1 MDHNFSTNTY
11 NINTSVFN
19 ECKTYIANV
28 AISSEPASKFNMNI
42 WFEVNAI
49 NAALGDVL
57 QIFEEQAYTYQNANK
72 NVCAVDG
79 EYALKLIDS
88 VQDVERLKSTIDA
101 MADLMKAECTTN
113 SFVGFLDSDVG
124 SLLANGIAA
133 IQLSDYVT
141 IDENGKSV
149 YNKNAID
156 NFFKKFQSSKNVSQK
171 EMVIIE
177 SLLYS
182 TINNNTIDEESLEM
196 ILNSSLLAINSSNRE
211 SFLKIWKQVSYEMN
225 SYTECLMLQNMEIL
239 TGRKKNLS
247 NEENELKCKLKSI
260 IMLNDVVKV
269 MNSRASS
276 IQLNK
281 IDGDNVLLNYYS
293 KNGLDR
299 LVTDYIPKYG
309 ISGIFNAKEI
319 KDYSDNQTEKLQ
331 KAVDA
336 GKITIKFHKDKE
348 DSIIPYLEFGV
359 GSSNVAFI
367 QEFTSASNTS
377 LNELKDHITAASAE
391 SYLKSFINKDV
402 EGISEDEYLSISKN
416 STFNDKIDTTLSYAE
431 SIPYLCDAVSLT
443 KTVINAGLAAT
454 DAMLI
459 TDMSD
464 EQESNFRNSTLDMV
478 SEVGGKIP
486 YAGPAIK
493 TGSKIIKTKY
503 SNDDEQEQIKKE
515 YREKIQENEKINKR
529 IENIK
534 SGEYK
539 DLIKAMA
546 ISNGAGK
553 EETQGAARYS
563 FSVIYYADTQEFNTS
578 TMLDND

>member
-28 AISSEPASKFNMNI
+28 AIPSEPASKFNMNI

-182 TINNNTIDEESLEM
+182 TINNNTI
-196 ILNSSLLAINSSNRE
+196 NSSNRE

-299 LVTDYIPKYG
+299 LVTDYIPKYC

-578 TMLDND
+578 NFLINERNFYGFV

>member
-28 AISSEPASKFNMNI
+28 AIPSEPASKFNMNI

-211 SFLKIWKQVSYEMN
+211 SFLKIWKIN
-225 SYTECLMLQNMEIL
+225 D
-239 TGRKKNLS
+239 TG
-247 NEENELKCKLKSI
+247 I
-260 IMLNDVVKV
+260 
-269 MNSRASS
+269 A
-276 IQLNK
+276 Q
-281 IDGDNVLLNYYS
+281 
-293 KNGLDR
+293 
-299 LVTDYIPKYG
+299 
-309 ISGIFNAKEI
+309 
-319 KDYSDNQTEKLQ
+319 
-331 KAVDA
+331 
-336 GKITIKFHKDKE
+336 
-348 DSIIPYLEFGV
+348 
-359 GSSNVAFI
+359 
-367 QEFTSASNTS
+367 
-377 LNELKDHITAASAE
+377 
-391 SYLKSFINKDV
+391 
-402 EGISEDEYLSISKN
+402 
-416 STFNDKIDTTLSYAE
+416 
-431 SIPYLCDAVSLT
+431 
-443 KTVINAGLAAT
+443 
-454 DAMLI
+454 
-459 TDMSD
+459 
-464 EQESNFRNSTLDMV
+464 
-478 SEVGGKIP
+478 
-486 YAGPAIK
+486 
-493 TGSKIIKTKY
+493 
-503 SNDDEQEQIKKE
+503 
-515 YREKIQENEKINKR
+515 
-529 IENIK
+529 
-534 SGEYK
+534 
-539 DLIKAMA
+539 
-546 ISNGAGK
+546 
-553 EETQGAARYS
+553 
-563 FSVIYYADTQEFNTS
+563 
-578 TMLDND
+578 